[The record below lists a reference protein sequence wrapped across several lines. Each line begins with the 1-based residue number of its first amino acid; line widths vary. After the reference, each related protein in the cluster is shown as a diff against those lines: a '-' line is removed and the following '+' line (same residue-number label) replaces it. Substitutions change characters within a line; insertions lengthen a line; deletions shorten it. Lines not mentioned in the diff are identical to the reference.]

1 MPHPVLAGLDPE
13 QAEVA
18 CALDGP
24 VMVLAGAG
32 TGKTRAI
39 THRIAH
45 AVLTG
50 ARDSRSGLAVTF
62 TTRAAGEMRE
72 RLDRLGVTGFAAR
85 TFHAAALRQ
94 LRYFWPEAVGGPFPE
109 LLDSKAK
116 PVAQAAAQCGLPTHR
131 TMVRDLAGEV
141 DWANSSLVIPATYA
155 DAATQAGRPVLTT
168 GATVLTH
175 ADTARVLAAYNE
187 LKSRRN
193 LIDFEDVML
202 NLIAIMGKLPQV
214 ADQIRATYRW
224 FTVDEYQDVTPLQVA
239 MLNAW
244 LGERDDVCVVGDP
257 AQTIYSFA
265 GADPDSLATFTR
277 RFAQVTEVRLDR
289 CYRCSPQIVAVAN
302 ALNRH
307 SPGPAREQLLLLRSQ
322 SEAGPRPEVL
332 TCADEADEGG
342 VIARRVGALRDQGVS
357 LREVAV
363 LLRTNAATE
372 PIEVA
377 LAEAGI
383 PYTVRGGERFFARP
397 EVREAVTRLRGAA
410 AADGRAASDV
420 QALEERAAAVLAAMD
435 FAVGAP
441 PGGAAAR
448 ERWESLAALVALAAD
463 LAAHGVTS
471 LAELVAELE
480 RRAAVAH
487 APTADAVTLATLHAA
502 KGLEWD
508 HVFICGLVEGTLPI
522 IHADTDE
529 RVAEERR
536 LFYVGLTRA
545 RRGLLL
551 TWPMARSAG
560 GRPRV
565 RSRFLSELR
574 GAATVGEQ
582 APESVGVL
590 KRGASTARKSART
603 SQGPAKCRVCGAAL
617 VTGPERTRGRCRRCP
632 GSADEAL
639 VDRLREW
646 RLATAKSRDVPAFV
660 VFTDA
665 TMQAIAELK
674 PNGPAGLLEIPGIGP
689 AKVELYG
696 SAILDLVA
704 GAGPAEV

>member
-1 MPHPVLAGLDPE
+1 MAGLDPE
-13 QAEVA
+13 QREVA

-45 AVLTG
+45 AVHTG
-50 ARDSRSGLAVTF
+50 ARDARSGLAVTF
-62 TTRAAGEMRE
+62 TNRAAGEMRE
-72 RLDRLGVTGFAAR
+72 RLDRLGVAGFSAR

-94 LRYFWPEAVGGPFPE
+94 LRYFWPQAVGGPFPE
-109 LLDSKAK
+109 LIDSKAK
-116 PVAQAAAQCGLPTHR
+116 LVAQAAAQCGLPTHR

-155 DAATQAGRPVLTT
+155 DAAAAAARPIFGSGASALTY
-168 GATVLTH
+168 
-175 ADTARVLAAYNE
+175 ADTARVMAAYNE

-202 NLIAIMGKLPQV
+202 NLIAIIGNLPAV

-239 MLNAW
+239 MLDAW

-265 GADPDSLATFTR
+265 GAAPDSLASFAR
-277 RFAQVTEVRLDR
+277 RFREVTEIQLDR

-302 ALNRH
+302 SLNRH
-307 SPGPAREQLLLLRSQ
+307 APRSDGDQRLLLRSQ
-322 SEAGPRPEVL
+322 CEPGPRPEVV
-332 TCADEADEGG
+332 TCADEADEGV
-342 VIARRVGALRDQGVS
+342 VIARRVGSLRDQGVS
-357 LREVAV
+357 LREIAV
-363 LLRTNAATE
+363 LLRTNAATA
-372 PIEVA
+372 PIEAA
-377 LAEAGI
+377 LTEAGI
-383 PYTVRGGERFFARP
+383 AYTVRGGERFFARP

-410 AADGRAASDV
+410 AADGRGPGEPQS
-420 QALEERAAAVLAAMD
+420 LEERAADVLSEMD
-435 FAVGAP
+435 FAATAP
-441 PGGAAAR
+441 PGGTAAR
-448 ERWESLAALVALAAD
+448 ERWESLAALIGLAAE
-463 LAAHGVTS
+463 LAARGVTT
-471 LAELVAELE
+471 LPELVAELE

-487 APTADAVTLATLHAA
+487 APTADGVTLATLHAA

-508 HVFICGLVEGTLPI
+508 HVFISGLVEGSLPI

-536 LFYVGLTRA
+536 LLYVGVTRA
-545 RRGLLL
+545 RRSLLL
-551 TWPMARSAG
+551 TWPLARSAG
-560 GRPRV
+560 GRPRL

-574 GAATVGEQ
+574 GAATSGETVPAQ
-582 APESVGVL
+582 SGVL
-590 KRGASTARKSART
+590 KRGTSTAGKAARQR
-603 SQGPAKCRVCGAAL
+603 QGPAKCRVCGAAL

-639 VDRLREW
+639 VDRLRAW
-646 RLATAKSRDVPAFV
+646 RLATAKSREVPAFV

-665 TMQAIAELK
+665 TMEAIAELK
-674 PNGPAGLLEIPGIGP
+674 PAEPTSLLAIPGIGP

-696 SAILDLVA
+696 SAILSLVA
-704 GAGPAEV
+704 GDDPVQV